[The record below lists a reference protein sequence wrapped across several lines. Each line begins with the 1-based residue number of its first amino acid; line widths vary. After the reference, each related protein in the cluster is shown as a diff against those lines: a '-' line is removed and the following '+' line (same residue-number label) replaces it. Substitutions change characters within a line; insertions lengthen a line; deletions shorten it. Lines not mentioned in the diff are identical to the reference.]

1 MKVKIEHEI
10 SEETIADLMTAAIE
24 GGSAYWC
31 DEITQQSGAKS
42 EEGVAWYSDPEIYR
56 AKEGTFLTL
65 QVVESE
71 PSSENSDGR
80 FIINLEKMQKAF
92 NLMGEF
98 GTPKGF
104 HLRNL
109 LEENWDAET
118 ADVFLQLATFGE
130 VVYG

>member
-1 MKVKIEHEI
+1 MKIKIEHEI
-10 SEETIADLMTAAIE
+10 SEETIADLMTTAIE

-31 DEITQQSGAKS
+31 DEITQTSGVTTETS
-42 EEGVAWYSDPEIYR
+42 PWYSDPEIYI
-56 AKEGTFLTL
+56 TNLTL

-71 PSSENSDGR
+71 PSKENSDGR
-80 FIINLEKMQKAF
+80 HIINLEKMQKAF
-92 NLMGEF
+92 ELMGEF

-109 LEENWDAET
+109 VEENWDAET

>member
-10 SEETIADLMTAAIE
+10 TETTIADLMTAAIE
-24 GGSAYWC
+24 GGSSYWC
-31 DEITQQSGAKS
+31 DQIEQMSGHHT
-42 EEGVAWYSDPEIYR
+42 EEEVWYADPEIY
-56 AKEGTFLTL
+56 KQEEGKFLTIR
-65 QVVESE
+65 VVESE

-80 FIINLEKMQKAF
+80 HIINLEKMQKAF
-92 NLMGEF
+92 ELMSEF

-118 ADVFLQLATFGE
+118 ADVFLQLAVFGE